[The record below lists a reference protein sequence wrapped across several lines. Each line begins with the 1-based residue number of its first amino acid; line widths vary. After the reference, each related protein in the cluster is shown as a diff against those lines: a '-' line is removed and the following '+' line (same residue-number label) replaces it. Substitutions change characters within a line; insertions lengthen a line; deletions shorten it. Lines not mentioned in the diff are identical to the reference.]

1 MNDDVSSDG
10 VDSNDS
16 VNSVDSNSN
25 DRGILDT
32 FSRVVDDQ
40 AFNDVFSYSFNV
52 TVNKLIDSKI
62 KYENKL
68 IIDNS
73 VKNKVLTIKDERDGW
88 LVKAEIKE

>member
-52 TVNKLIDSKI
+52 IVNK
-62 KYENKL
+62 
-68 IIDNS
+68 
-73 VKNKVLTIKDERDGW
+73 
-88 LVKAEIKE
+88 

>member
-52 TVNKLIDSKI
+52 IVNKLIDSKI

-68 IIDNS
+68 IID
-73 VKNKVLTIKDERDGW
+73 K
-88 LVKAEIKE
+88 

>member
-52 TVNKLIDSKI
+52 IVNKLIDSKI

-68 IIDNS
+68 MID
-73 VKNKVLTIKDERDGW
+73 K
-88 LVKAEIKE
+88 